1 MIILGKKYQH
11 SARDTD
17 LGGQTCAFGTNRV
30 FDHLNGQDL
39 AFKHLLFYRN
49 RWLRIAD
56 HARRFPLRLP
66 VPDISNMEKGRSLK
80 TDVNKGRLHAR

>member
-1 MIILGKKYQH
+1 MIILGKKHQH

-17 LGGQTCAFGTNRV
+17 LGGQACTLRTNRV

-49 RWLRIAD
+49 RRLRIAD
-56 HARRFPLRLP
+56 HARGLPFRLSM
-66 VPDISNMEKGRSLK
+66 PDISDMEKGSSL
-80 TDVNKGRLHAR
+80 